1 MADESKAAAA
11 AKKVSEHP
19 TPAQETRMRAKGK
32 RLIELYWEWVDQGRP
47 VRAEA

>member
-1 MADESKAAAA
+1 MADETKAAAA
-11 AKKVSEHP
+11 IKKAAERP
-19 TPAQETRMRAKGK
+19 TPSQETRMRAKGK